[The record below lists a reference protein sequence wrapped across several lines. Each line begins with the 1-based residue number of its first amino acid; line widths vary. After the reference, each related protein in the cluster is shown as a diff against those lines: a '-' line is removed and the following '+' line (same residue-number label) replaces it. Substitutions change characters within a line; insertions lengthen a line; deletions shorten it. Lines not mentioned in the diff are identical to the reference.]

1 MSLSSKTPSEK
12 SVKQE
17 LKSQTSELQLEKQL
31 ERELLALRSEL
42 NTLKKEKPNKQV
54 QKETQKLESTIG
66 EVLLDLAEEIPLL
79 GKGVKW
85 FRTWING

>member
-17 LKSQTSELQLEKQL
+17 LKSQNSELQLEKQL

>member
-1 MSLSSKTPSEK
+1 M
-12 SVKQE
+12 KQE

>member
-1 MSLSSKTPSEK
+1 MSQNSKTPSEK

-17 LKSQTSELQLEKQL
+17 LKSRNLELQIQKQL

-42 NTLKKEKPNKQV
+42 NTLKKEKPNKQI
-54 QKETQKLESTIG
+54 QAETQKLESTVG

-85 FRTWING
+85 FRSWING

>member
-1 MSLSSKTPSEK
+1 
-12 SVKQE
+12 VKQE